1 LAVSIVHELAHVAH
15 FARFGFTDVSFE
27 GNALSEN
34 GFDWENVIFG
44 GLPYEAVQLIQWPCK
59 MIMPLKDDTA
69 GLSQRG
75 EVQDD
80 VMTY

>member
-1 LAVSIVHELAHVAH
+1 MSIVHELAHVAH